1 MKLYL
6 LNDHKAVATDDR
18 SGLIRIMPHEE
29 GVLTVAGVSVE
40 SRCHSLTS
48 VD

>member
-18 SGLIRIMPHEE
+18 SGVIRVMPHEE
-29 GVLTVAGVSVE
+29 GVLTVAGSI
-40 SRCHSLTS
+40 STPGMGRM
-48 VD
+48 